1 MLKLHHYK
9 TFQFTLLDKLLIG
22 SCSHMFIENPFQV
35 CRGPDG
41 GLHANLVCPV
51 RVSDM
56 PEGTLPDIQST
67 DHAIRLLQERD
78 RDRPLFLAVGYHKPH
93 IPLKYPQEYLG
104 LHKFLFYM
112 N

>member
-1 MLKLHHYK
+1 
-9 TFQFTLLDKLLIG
+9 
-22 SCSHMFIENPFQV
+22 MFIENTLQV

-67 DHAIRLLQERD
+67 DHAIQLLQERD
-78 RDRPLFLAVGYHKPH
+78 KDRHLFLAVGYHKPH

-104 LHKFLFYM
+104 AQDFLLHNEFSM
-112 N
+112 S